1 MQLTRDGNH
10 DLALFH
16 ADEAPQVGDVLEC
29 DSFDELDGE
38 QFAQHSVHYVVQRR
52 PAIDFAGQE
61 LVGEVDS
68 VLSLDA
74 GTTVTVRS
82 PAPVDE

>member
-1 MQLTRDGNH
+1 MQLQRDGNH
-10 DLALFH
+10 EIALFH
-16 ADEAPQVGDVLEC
+16 ADSAPHVGDVLEC
-29 DSFDELDGE
+29 DSFDEFDGE
-38 QFAQHSVHYVVQRR
+38 QFAQHGVHYVVQRR